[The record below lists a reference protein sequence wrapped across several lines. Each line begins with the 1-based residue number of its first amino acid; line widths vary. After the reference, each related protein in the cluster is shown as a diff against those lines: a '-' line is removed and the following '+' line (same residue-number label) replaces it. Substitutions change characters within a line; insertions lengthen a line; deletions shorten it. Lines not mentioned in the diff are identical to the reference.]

1 MASNPCGFLSVILY
15 FEIDTQKEFENI
27 RNKYSLDI
35 DTRQWSRK
43 RKQLRKDLQNLGNNK
58 NNGKNGEKERYLQY
72 FSSGNFESLG
82 EEKSSHRFLRC
93 ESCQVNHTA
102 VFLLRRKNTAMQPQP
117 QQQQQQ
123 QPQPQPQRQQP
134 QQQRQQPQQQRQQP
148 QQQRQQ
154 PQPQPQ
160 RQQPQ
165 QQRQQPQP
173 QRVPQQPHPRQQ
185 VQQADT
191 PRKVWKKFIEK
202 TPESITQEDVTTV
215 VDQVLKPVS
224 ELTHKAEHSE
234 IFFTKLLGKRKLS
247 NHKWLSK
254 KAKKEYTKQVNEEM
268 REENEGVDFMRLYTG
283 RQSENEWAKQRKK
296 DLITKKNKKKQHH
309 GNLQKYQYN
318 QQQLRD
324 EMVGRNGLYATV
336 NWSKL
341 ARDVALKNSKGKPP
355 ANGGQVSAFL
365 LPC

>member
-43 RKQLRKDLQNLGNNK
+43 RKQFRKDLQNLGNYK

-117 QQQQQQ
+117 QQQQQ
-123 QPQPQPQRQQP
+123 
-134 QQQRQQPQQQRQQP
+134 
-148 QQQRQQ
+148 QQ